1 MDNHIIKQAAE
12 AAFLHTPAWEPFKGE
27 EWGERW
33 EKACTEF
40 WNSAIEAA
48 AKEAE
53 QPVLTCCG
61 KWEGYPVPDGESEC
75 CGQPDVEER
84 SPEQIAV
91 AIRTLKGT

>member
-1 MDNHIIKQAAE
+1 MDSRIRREVE

-48 AKEAE
+48 AKKAEAT
-53 QPVLTCCG
+53 PVLRFGMAGSTL
-61 KWEGYPVPDGESEC
+61 KVQEVLVES
-75 CGQPDVEER
+75 
-84 SPEQIAV
+84 
-91 AIRTLKGT
+91 IRTLKGT